1 MKSEV
6 TTRWLGNMAFEAE
19 VGGHKLL
26 MDAAEE
32 AGGEDRGARPKPL
45 LLAALT
51 GCSGMDV
58 VSILKKMREPC
69 TWFSMRVEGEA
80 SEEHP
85 KKYLKIKLVYQFKK
99 ADGLNPDNV
108 RRACQLSQDK
118 YCGVSA
124 NLKDSADLAWDI
136 EYLD

>member
-6 TTRWLGNMAFEAE
+6 TTIWNGGMAFEAD
-19 VGGHKLL
+19 VNGHKII
-26 MDAAEE
+26 MDAA
-32 AGGEDRGARPKPL
+32 AADGGQDGGARPKPL

-69 TWFSMRVEGEA
+69 TWFAMKAEGDGR
-80 SEEHP
+80 EEHP
-85 KKYLKIKLVYQFKK
+85 KKYVHIKLIYQFKES
-99 ADGLNPDNV
+99 DHLNPDNV
-108 RRACQLSQDK
+108 RKACELSQQK

-124 NLKDSADLAWDI
+124 MLRDSAPLDWEI
-136 EYLD
+136 EYI